1 MKCIELTR
9 VVKSYKDSNLD
20 LCSFIESMQIFD
32 IESNENKCIAVWLAM
47 SFNEEDNSFFLCM
60 TTGENKSYLEV

>member
-20 LCSFIESMQIFD
+20 LGSFIESMQIFN
-32 IESNENKCIAVWLAM
+32 IESNENKCTAV
-47 SFNEEDNSFFLCM
+47 
-60 TTGENKSYLEV
+60 